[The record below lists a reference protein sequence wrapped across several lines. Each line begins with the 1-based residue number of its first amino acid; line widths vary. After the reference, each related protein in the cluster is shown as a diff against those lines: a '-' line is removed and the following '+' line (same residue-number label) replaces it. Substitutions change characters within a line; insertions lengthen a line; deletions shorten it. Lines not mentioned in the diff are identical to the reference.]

1 MKFTAFTTALGLT
14 SSVSACLLDRE
25 IEAEREYLRT
35 GKRSDIHSQPSTR
48 QASTTFPIG
57 TNDRF
62 AGGCKVP
69 VGLGV
74 NDRDLGSILNVKEVS
89 SALKGLKRG
98 FPDEVELF
106 EPPFQT
112 HEGRNFPAV
121 IIGNNPRVF
130 IMSGIHARERGG
142 PDNVIYFLADLL
154 AARKA
159 GTGVSYGGKNYTNAQ
174 VETALSAGV
183 VAIPLTNPDGVAHD
197 QATNSCWR
205 KNRNPKSAVGAA
217 NGRDIGIDLNRNY
230 DFIWD
235 YKKHFHPDTSPA
247 SNDPRS
253 ETFYGTEP
261 ASEAETKA
269 VVWTLDNYQN
279 ITWFMDLH
287 SYGPSILYA
296 WGDDD
301 ASSEAP
307 EENFVNPAFDGKRGL
322 VGGEDPPD
330 AQYKEY
336 FTADDLKI
344 EEGVTGSMIE
354 SMLTAGGAPYEAY
367 PAVGLYPTS
376 GASNDY
382 AMGRFY
388 GNLTCGSSR
397 MFGLTMEFGAPSR
410 SFASCPFYPN
420 ASEYHRNVRQVGAG
434 FLEMMLQ
441 AAGKAG
447 DPLYNNC

>member
-1 MKFTAFTTALGLT
+1 MKLTTIATALGLT
-14 SSVSACLLDRE
+14 SSVTACLLDRE

-35 GKRSDIHSQPSTR
+35 GKRSDVHAPPSAR
-48 QASTTFPIG
+48 QVSTTFPIG
-57 TNDRF
+57 TGDRF
-62 AGGCKVP
+62 AKGCKVP
-69 VGLGV
+69 VGLGTD
-74 NDRDLGSILNVKEVS
+74 DRDLGSILSVEEVT

-106 EPPFQT
+106 EPPFET
-112 HEGRNFPAV
+112 YEGRSFPALV
-121 IIGNNPRVF
+121 IGENPRVF
-130 IMSGIHARERGG
+130 LMSGIHARERGG

-159 GTGVSYGGKNYTNAQ
+159 GTGVTYGGKTYTNAQ
-174 VETALSAGV
+174 VELALSAGV

-197 QATNSCWR
+197 QATNTCWR
-205 KNRNPKSAVGAA
+205 KNRNPESAVGAT

-296 WGDDD
+296 WGDD
-301 ASSEAP
+301 EVTTELP
-307 EENFVNPAFDGKRGL
+307 EQNFVNPAFDGKRGL

-330 AQYKEY
+330 AEYKE
-336 FTADDLKI
+336 FFLPNDLKI
-344 EEGVTGSMIE
+344 EEDVMDSMID
-354 SMLTAGGAPYEAY
+354 SMLTVGGAPYTAY

-388 GNLTCGSSR
+388 GNLTCGASR

-410 SFASCPFYPN
+410 SFPSCPFYPN

-447 DPLYNNC
+447 DPLFNDC

>member
-1 MKFTAFTTALGLT
+1 MKTGTIAAFAAALGL
-14 SSVSACLLDRE
+14 ANGCLLERE
-25 IEAEREYLRT
+25 LEAEREFVRT
-35 GKRSDIHSQPSTR
+35 GKRAELHAPHPR

-57 TNDRF
+57 QGDRF
-62 AGGCKVP
+62 KRGCKVP
-69 VGLGV
+69 KGLGV
-74 NDRDLGSILNVKEVS
+74 EDRDLGSILNVGEVE

-106 EPPFQT
+106 EPPFET
-112 HEGRNFPAV
+112 YEGRKYYGAV
-121 IIGNNPRVF
+121 VGEDPRVF

-154 AARKA
+154 EARKA
-159 GTGVSYGGKNYTNAQ
+159 GTGVTYGGKSYTAEQ

-183 VAIPLTNPDGVAHD
+183 IILPNINPDGVAYD
-197 QATNSCWR
+197 QSTSSCWR
-205 KNRNPKSAVGAA
+205 KNRNPESAVGAA
-217 NGRDIGIDLNRNY
+217 NGRDVGIDLNRNY
-230 DFIWD
+230 DFVWD
-235 YKKHFHPDTSPA
+235 YTTHFHPDTSPA

-261 ASEAETKA
+261 ESEPETKA
-269 VVWTLDNYQN
+269 VVWTLDQYQN

-301 ASSEAP
+301 AQTVDP
-307 EENFVNPAFDGKRGL
+307 VQNFVNPEFDGKRGL
-322 VGGEDPPD
+322 TGGPDPTD
-330 AQYKEY
+330 AEYMEY
-336 FTADDLKI
+336 FLSNDLKI
-344 EEGVTGSMIE
+344 EEDVTSSMIDA
-354 SMLTAGGAPYEAY
+354 MLTVGGAPYEAY

-388 GNLTCGSSR
+388 GNISCGASR

-410 SFASCPFYPN
+410 SYPSCPFYPN
-420 ASEYHRNVRQVGAG
+420 KDEYHRNVRQVGAG
-434 FLEMMLQ
+434 FLEMMLL
-441 AAGKAG
+441 AAGEAG
-447 DPLYNNC
+447 EPLYAEC